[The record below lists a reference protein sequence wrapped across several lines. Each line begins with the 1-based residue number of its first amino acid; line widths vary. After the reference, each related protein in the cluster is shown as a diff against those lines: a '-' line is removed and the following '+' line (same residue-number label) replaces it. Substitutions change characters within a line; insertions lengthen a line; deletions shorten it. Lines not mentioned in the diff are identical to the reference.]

1 MSRSAGRA
9 TLREQGFTLLEILAV
24 IAILALL
31 ATFVLPN
38 LGAVRARSLM
48 REAKG
53 LAALLE
59 LARQRTIVTGIPH
72 RMLIDLEANAYRIE
86 WTGTDEFDD
95 LETESV
101 PVGTEAVLDLSPPGN
116 TEQEYRPLPSRFGR
130 LDRLDDD
137 ISFVGVETRGGWVRK
152 GNSYIAFAQDGT
164 ADHATIV
171 LDDETGQSISLDVL
185 PLADVVRIHHEP
197 R

>member
-38 LGAVRARSLM
+38 LGAVRAHSLM

-53 LAALLE
+53 LAAQLE

-72 RMLIDLEANAYRIE
+72 RMLIDLEEGAYRIE
-86 WTGTDEFDD
+86 WTGSDDPQPEIVPGGTDAE
-95 LETESV
+95 
-101 PVGTEAVLDLSPPGN
+101 LDLSPPRVADR
-116 TEQEYRPLPSRFGR
+116 EYRPLPSRFGK
-130 LDRLDDD
+130 LVYLADGLA
-137 ISFVGVETRGGWVRK
+137 FVRVDTLGGGIQRGD
-152 GNSYIAFAQDGT
+152 SYIEFTQDGT